1 MDRIIRFTALALAG
15 FTLVWLSGCGEPVD
29 VEGVAR
35 DKQQASDDA
44 AAAWQ
49 AKLNEGPT
57 PIVPEDYWRVE
68 KKEDVSG
75 GRVFSQ
81 TLLRTEGNWN
91 LMQVEHNLEIQ
102 GANPDQGYP
111 KSHEEFVKLVV
122 DEWGMPLPRLKEPYE
137 VWYDAETHQ
146 VLKRPKQDAQ
156 PATP

>member
-1 MDRIIRFTALALAG
+1 MDRIIRFTALALAA

-29 VEGVAR
+29 VEGEAR
-35 DKQQASDDA
+35 AKQQAIDAQA
-44 AAAWQ
+44 AAEQ
-49 AKLNEGPT
+49 AVLNEGPT

-68 KKEDVSG
+68 KKEDVG
-75 GRVFSQ
+75 GLRVYSQ
-81 TLLRTEGNWN
+81 TMLRTEGNWN

-102 GANPDQGYP
+102 GNNPDQGYP

-146 VLKRPKQDAQ
+146 VLKRPKQDA
-156 PATP
+156 PAETP